1 MSNLSLIFRNTTSQG
16 LAKIITLVFSLLTT
30 ALLTRFLGKTGF
42 GDYIFLVTLILIFAT
57 IADWGTSTIA
67 VREASGKAKGQSKI
81 FNTALVLRLLV
92 AVVGFI
98 LVNLLIRLNSQW
110 QGLVNA
116 AFIGSL
122 IILFLSLKTSLNI
135 VFQTRLEMHK
145 VALIEILGSGVFFLL
160 VFWFLQNSSS
170 LSLVMWAWVIST
182 IMAVGAGILLAAR
195 VSKIS
200 LNLDTGVARRLI
212 TEALP
217 MGALLFTFS
226 LYNRA
231 DVFLLQYFKGP
242 ESVGIYGLAYKVH
255 ENLVLGAAFL
265 MTAAFPI
272 LVRLYQT
279 KQKELKIILQKLFIV
294 LAIGGFLMAILVFIG
309 SDFII
314 AILTSGGFDE
324 SAIALRL
331 LVFATFISYLNHLT
345 GFSLVAFGRQRISF
359 LIALFA
365 LLLNIT
371 LNLWLIPHFSWRAA
385 AIVTIITESFV
396 LILSSMVFFKLF
408 KAFNKDE

>member
-1 MSNLSLIFRNTTSQG
+1 MSNFSLIFRNTTSQG
-16 LAKIITLVFSLLTT
+16 LAKIITLAFSLLTT
-30 ALLTRFLGKTGF
+30 ALLTRFLGKAGF
-42 GDYIFLVTLILIFAT
+42 GDYTFLVTLILIFAT
-57 IADWGTSTIA
+57 VADWGTSTIA
-67 VREASGKAKGQSKI
+67 VREASSRTKGQNKI
-81 FNTALVLRLLV
+81 FNTALALRLLV
-92 AVVGFI
+92 AGLAFI
-98 LVNLLIRLNSQW
+98 LVNLVIRLNSQW
-110 QGLVNA
+110 HNLTGPT
-116 AFIGSL
+116 FIGSL

-135 VFQTRLEMHK
+135 VFQSRLEMHK
-145 VALIEILGSGVFFLL
+145 VALIEILGSGFFFLL
-160 VFWFLQNSSS
+160 IFWFLQSNGNLSS
-170 LSLVMWAWVIST
+170 VMWAWVIST
-182 IMAVGAGILLAAR
+182 IMAVGAGILLASR

-200 LNLDTGVARRLI
+200 LNFDVVVARRLI

-272 LVRLYQT
+272 LVRLYKN
-279 KQKELKIILQKLFIV
+279 KQKELKTILQKLFIV
-294 LAIGGFLMAILVFIG
+294 LTIGGFLMAVLVFMG

-359 LIALFA
+359 FIALFA
-365 LLLNIT
+365 LFLNIT
-371 LNLWLIPHFSWRAA
+371 LNLWLIPQFSWKAA
-385 AIVTIITESFV
+385 AIVTVITEGFV
-396 LILSSMVFFKLF
+396 LILSSLVIFKLI
-408 KAFNKDE
+408 KILNKND